1 MSISNPMRSTIRAAA
16 KPATLHGRSR
26 TTKRPGAKA
35 SFIDLAT
42 LIASGRVP
50 AEVLSRKVAEL
61 QGRVS
66 STRAALLK
74 KVLAEQQRRLK
85 ASSAASLVLVKEVV
99 RLEPKVGRGNLKVF
113 LTDMLG
119 FDQLSNPRLKL
130 RGVRAN
136 APRTPAALR
145 PVDNTAVIARV
156 RQAGEA
162 FKAKVLA
169 QPDMLSAEDAAGKV
183 GKSRQTINDQ
193 RLAGKII
200 GLSFGSDRF
209 RYPDWQFHDNIYG
222 KPLEAALEALG
233 DADAWEKWRFFTTED
248 GMLAGKAPAE
258 VMQSG
263 ELPLDRVIRAA
274 KAFSER

>member
-1 MSISNPMRSTIRAAA
+1 MSISNPMRGTIRAAA
-16 KPATLHGRSR
+16 KPATLHGRSK
-26 TTKRPGAKA
+26 TTKRAGAKA

-50 AEVLSRKVAEL
+50 AEVLSRQVAAL

-66 STRAALLK
+66 PTRAVRLK
-74 KVLAEQQRRLK
+74 KALAEQQRRLK
-85 ASSAASLVLVKEVV
+85 ASSAASLVLVEEVV
-99 RLEPKVGRGNLKVF
+99 RLEPEVGQGTLQVF
-113 LTDMLG
+113 LSDMLE
-119 FDQLSNPRLKL
+119 FDQLSDQRLKL
-130 RGVRAN
+130 REIRAI
-136 APRTPAALR
+136 APRTPAAMR
-145 PVDNTAVIARV
+145 PADNTAVLARV

-209 RYPDWQFHDNIYG
+209 RYPEWQFHDNVYG

-248 GMLAGKAPAE
+248 GMLAGKAPAA

-263 ELPLDRVIRAA
+263 EFPLDRVIRAA